1 MSVTTSSTTSTT
13 STSQSAAKQP
23 TNATGSNAL
32 GKNEFLKILTAQL
45 AHQDPTAPMDSNAFV
60 AQLAQFS
67 ALEEQQNT
75 NDTLTQMLALQSAT
89 NQTDAVSVA
98 VASVGKYATYNAS
111 QMTLSTGGNISV
123 SATLAA
129 PATDVEMEVDDAN
142 GKQVRRQPFGP
153 MAGTNTLTWAGCND
167 SGLAQPPGTYTIKVT
182 ATDASGNPVAVTQQ
196 SSGLITG
203 VTFQNG
209 VTQLIISGTP
219 VSLSD
224 VNQIQA
230 TSNAH

>member
-1 MSVTTSSTTSTT
+1 MSITTSSTTSA
-13 STSQSAAKQP
+13 SQSVAKQP
-23 TNATGSNAL
+23 ANATGSNAL

-45 AHQDPTAPMDSNAFV
+45 AHQDPTSPMDSNAFV

-75 NDTLTQMLALQSAT
+75 NDTLTQMLALQSAN
-89 NQTDAVSVA
+89 NQTGAVSVA

-111 QMTLSTGGNISV
+111 QMTLSANGNISV

-153 MAGTNTLTWAGCND
+153 MPWLE
-167 SGLAQPPGTYTIKVT
+167 P
-182 ATDASGNPVAVTQQ
+182 
-196 SSGLITG
+196 
-203 VTFQNG
+203 
-209 VTQLIISGTP
+209 TP
-219 VSLSD
+219 
-224 VNQIQA
+224 
-230 TSNAH
+230 

>member
-1 MSVTTSSTTSTT
+1 
-13 STSQSAAKQP
+13 
-23 TNATGSNAL
+23 
-32 GKNEFLKILTAQL
+32 
-45 AHQDPTAPMDSNAFV
+45 MDSNAFV

-75 NDTLTQMLALQSAT
+75 NDTLTQMLALQST
-89 NQTDAVSVA
+89 NNQTGAVSVA
-98 VASVGKYATYNAS
+98 VASVGKYATYNAD
-111 QMTLSTGGNISV
+111 QMTLSPGASISV
-123 SATLAA
+123 SATLAS

-142 GKQVRRQPFGP
+142 GHQVRRQSFGP
-153 MAGTNTLTWAGCND
+153 MAGTNTLTWDGHSD
-167 SGLAQPPGTYTIKVT
+167 SGIAEPAGTYTIKVT
-182 ATDASGNPVAVTQQ
+182 ATDASGKPVSVTQQ

-209 VTQLIISGTP
+209 ITQLMIGNTP

-230 TSNAH
+230 NSNAH